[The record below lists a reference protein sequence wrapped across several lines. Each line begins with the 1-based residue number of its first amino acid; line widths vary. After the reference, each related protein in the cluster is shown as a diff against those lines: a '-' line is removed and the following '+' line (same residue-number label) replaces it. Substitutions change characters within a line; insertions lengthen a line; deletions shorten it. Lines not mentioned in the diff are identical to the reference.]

1 MRYLIFIIGMIIP
14 TVTYGQV
21 VISEVMWVGSEI
33 STADEWLELSNI
45 SDETVSLSGWTIT
58 KRSSDG
64 GDTEMILFSEDAQ
77 ILAGDFFLI
86 ANYDAEKSALSVS
99 PDLVST
105 SVSLANS
112 KLYLQLIDEEG
123 EVVDAVDDGTGSPFA
138 GGKTPYASMER
149 IDLKSSGEE
158 ADNWKSAEVS
168 VGFDEGVE
176 VMGTPGKERGDTSP
190 QMSSN
195 SSMHSEASS
204 SQCGQ
209 VCPLSKIR
217 ITEVLLNPKD
227 SEDYEWIELGNL
239 GTEPVDI
246 TGWILSDGSR
256 SYVVEPRSQS
266 GYILEPAEHTLFFH
280 HQTGIA
286 LSSAGEVITLFN
298 SQGEVDRI
306 DVSKTGE
313 EISFGREPDGS
324 RGPFCVPTP
333 RAENSE
339 DLLDPK
345 IVIQSGRSTDYT
357 KVTLNLKAEVEEG
370 SLKDAECFWDFK
382 DGTSSKKCNPPSHS
396 WDYYGVYNVELRV
409 MTKCGNEIKRG
420 TDVVVLQKNKNLKSS
435 KSSASIPARIV
446 QKSQESMSISSYA
459 ISTSS
464 LQVSKFSSSSSLIEQ
479 KMYSTKTSSR
489 SSQNP
494 VEALR
499 VRYKNIPQYS
509 SSAITS
515 KTAASTYSFKNFVP
529 QEVARH
535 QESGIPWVLLFS
547 QSALWLVLAGKRMI

>member
-21 VISEVMWVGSEI
+21 VISEVMWVGSPS
-33 STADEWLELSNI
+33 STADEWLELQNI
-45 SDETVSLSGWTIT
+45 SDTTISLAGWSIT
-58 KRSSDG
+58 KRASDG
-64 GDTEMILFSEDAQ
+64 GDAVMISFPEDAQ
-77 ILAGDFFLI
+77 ILAGEFFLI
-86 ANYDAEKSALSVS
+86 ANYNADKSTLSIA

-112 KLYLQLIDEEG
+112 KLLLQLINTEG
-123 EVVDAVDDGTGSPFA
+123 EVIDTVDDGSGSPFA
-138 GGKTPYASMER
+138 GGKNPFSSMER
-149 IDLKSSGEE
+149 IDVHLSGE
-158 ADNWKSAEVS
+158 DPNNWNSAEVS
-168 VGFDEGVE
+168 IGFDEGIE
-176 VMGTPGKERGDTSP
+176 VMGTPRGRSKNIP
-190 QMSSN
+190 EVSS
-195 SSMHSEASS
+195 SSASS
-204 SQCGQ
+204 VS
-209 VCPLSKIR
+209 SKTSIR